1 VGTQGEHQPA
11 RDRVAAYPPAG
22 LLAELVDR
30 VAAAVD
36 EYRAGQVEVY
46 GVDETIHQY
55 HRAAG
60 ELWKFC
66 WAGGGRQHLELVA
79 SLIEDQTTRGN
90 TPDWRARGAPRRR

>member
-1 VGTQGEHQPA
+1 VGTEGEHQPA
-11 RDRVAAYPPAG
+11 RDRVAAYHQAC
-22 LLAELVDR
+22 LAELVNR
-30 VAAAVD
+30 VGAVVD

-66 WAGGGRQHLELVA
+66 WAGGGREHLELVA

-90 TPDWRARGAPRRR
+90 TPDWWARGAPRRR